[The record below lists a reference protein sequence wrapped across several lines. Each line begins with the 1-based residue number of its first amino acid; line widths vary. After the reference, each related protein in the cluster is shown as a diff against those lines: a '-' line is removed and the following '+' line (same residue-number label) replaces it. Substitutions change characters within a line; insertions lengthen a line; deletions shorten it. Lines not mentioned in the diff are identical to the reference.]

1 MVMVWNGAGT
11 VVDEL
16 AALDLFSGT
25 DRADLAEI
33 AGRGVELD
41 LPAGR
46 FLMRSGS
53 EAREF
58 VVILDG
64 HAEVAIGGRP
74 VSYVGPGSCCGEMSL
89 VDGRRR
95 TADVRA
101 LAPMRVFVI
110 SRDDFFT
117 LMERSRAFGARML
130 TVVVGRLRLANAQL
144 AERAETGFAA
154 SPSAAAVSARS
165 VIAPDVGGVLDR
177 PPDERGAP

>member
-16 AALDLFSGT
+16 ASLDLFNGT
-25 DRADLAEI
+25 DRSVLAEI
-33 AGRGVELD
+33 AERGFELEV
-41 LPAGR
+41 PAGR
-46 FLMRSGS
+46 LLMQAGT

-64 HAEVAIGGRP
+64 HAEVAIGGAP

-89 VDGRRR
+89 IDGRRR
-95 TADVRA
+95 TADIRA

-110 SRDDFFT
+110 AREDFFV
-117 LMERSRAFGARML
+117 LIERSPAFGARML

-144 AERAETGFAA
+144 AERAETGLAE
-154 SPSAAAVSARS
+154 SPSPAAVSARS
-165 VIAPDVGGVLDR
+165 VNDGVVDEHADR
-177 PPDERGAP
+177 PPGPGAS